1 MRNVVRTLVSSFEF
15 LRVIALPF
23 PYFISSDD
31 QRLLDHAAKIRIL
44 VQINSQKKNSIEY
57 LLERSRLEIT
67 RSECEERDHIS
78 ISSLLKYTYDTVQ
91 YKV

>member
-1 MRNVVRTLVSSFEF
+1 MRNVVRTLVSFFEF
-15 LRVIALPF
+15 LHLHVIALLF

-57 LLERSRLEIT
+57 LLESLIT
-67 RSECEERDHIS
+67 IGDNE
-78 ISSLLKYTYDTVQ
+78 K
-91 YKV
+91 

>member
-44 VQINSQKKNSIEY
+44 VQINSQKKILLSIF
-57 LLERSRLEIT
+57 
-67 RSECEERDHIS
+67 
-78 ISSLLKYTYDTVQ
+78 
-91 YKV
+91 